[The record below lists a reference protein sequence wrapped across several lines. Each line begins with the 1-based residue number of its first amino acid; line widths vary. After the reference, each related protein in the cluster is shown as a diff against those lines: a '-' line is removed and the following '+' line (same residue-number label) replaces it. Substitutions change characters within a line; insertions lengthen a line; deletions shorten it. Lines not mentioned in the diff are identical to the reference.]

1 MRRAAVSLLAATAL
15 AVALA
20 PGVSS
25 SAGNAPT
32 APAQAPAAHDGQCPF
47 SSGAGADL

>member
-1 MRRAAVSLLAATAL
+1 MRRIAVSVLAATAV

-25 SAGNAPT
+25 SAGHPT
-32 APAQAPAAHDGQCPF
+32 KAPAAPAVAHDDQCPF
-47 SSGAGADL
+47 ASAGDV